1 MRLLP
6 VLFAFALLPL
16 AACQIV
22 DTQTGACQVA
32 PPLRSEERPKPPVSE
47 EEQLWQPGHWDWT
60 GGSYAWRAGAWVKRG
75 NGSNMWMDGHWRRE
89 TVPQPCFWVP
99 AHWMG

>member
-6 VLFAFALLPL
+6 TLFFVALLSL
-16 AACQIV
+16 AACQTV
-22 DTQTGACQVA
+22 ETQAGACQVA
-32 PPLRSEERPKPPVSE
+32 PQLRSEERPKPPVSE
-47 EEQLWQPGHWDWT
+47 DEQLWQPGHWDWN
-60 GGSYAWRAGAWVKRG
+60 GGSYAWRPGAWIMRG
-75 NGSNMWMDGHWRRE
+75 TGSNMWMDGHWRRD